1 MQIPVEMR
9 RRPPAA
15 TLRWAAAQVGS
26 GARVT
31 RVRRLRNSWAAAM
44 HAIDVEDGE
53 QLHRLVLRRWARTD
67 LAPDIGVVENEA
79 AALGLL
85 ASASASTSTT
95 RLPVP
100 RLVAA
105 DSTGAHADAPT
116 VLMTR
121 LPGRDVLAPP
131 DLDTFLDRL
140 VEALRA
146 IHEVPVPPGTLN
158 YFRPWSLDTVTAP
171 PSWSRRPEVLER
183 AIEIAHQPV
192 PAHERVLVHRD
203 FWPGNLLWQR
213 GKLTGVVDW
222 THACRGP
229 IAADVAHCRGNL
241 ALLFG
246 LDVADEFTR
255 RYGEVDDLAWHDI
268 ADTVSMGE
276 EDAAPEAWRW
286 HDAGRTDITTEKI
299 IAVHDE
305 ILVAAVNRI
314 S

>member
-15 TLRWAAAQVGS
+15 TLTWAAAQIGPA
-26 GARVT
+26 ARVT
-31 RVRRLRNSWAAAM
+31 RVRRLRNSWAAAV
-44 HAIDVEDGE
+44 HAIDVEDAAHV
-53 QLHRLVLRRWARTD
+53 HRLVLRRWARTD
-67 LAPDIGVVENEA
+67 LVPDIGVVENEA

-85 ASASASTSTT
+85 ASAERAS
-95 RLPVP
+95 LPVP
-100 RLVAA
+100 WLVGA
-105 DSTGAHADAPT
+105 DAKCGHADVPA

-131 DLDTFLDRL
+131 DLDVFLDRL
-140 VEALRA
+140 VETLHA

-158 YFRPWSLDTVTAP
+158 YFRPWSLDTVTSP
-171 PSWSRRPEVLER
+171 PSWSRRPAVWER
-183 AIEIAHQPV
+183 AIEIAQQPV

-203 FWPGNLLWQR
+203 FWPGNVLWQR

-229 IAADVAHCRGNL
+229 AAADVAHCRGNL

-246 LDVADEFTR
+246 LDIADDFAR
-255 RYGEVDDLAWHDI
+255 RYGNLEDLAWHDI

-276 EDAAPEAWRW
+276 EGAPPEAWRW
-286 HDAGRTDITTEKI
+286 HDAGRTDITAERI
-299 IAVHDE
+299 VSVHDE
-305 ILVAAVNRI
+305 ILAAAVNRI

>member
-15 TLRWAAAQVGS
+15 TLTWAAAQIGS

-44 HAIDVEDGE
+44 HAIDVEDGKR
-53 QLHRLVLRRWARTD
+53 LHRLVLRRWARTD

-85 ASASASTSTT
+85 ASASTSTT

-100 RLVAA
+100 RLVAT
-105 DSTGAHADAPT
+105 DSKGAHADAPA

-121 LPGRDVLAPP
+121 LPGRDVLAPG
-131 DLDTFLDRL
+131 DLDAFLDRL
-140 VEALRA
+140 VETLRA

-171 PSWSRRPEVLER
+171 PPWSRRPEVWER

-192 PAHERVLVHRD
+192 PVHERVLVHRD
-203 FWPGNLLWQR
+203 FWPGNVLWQR
-213 GKLTGVVDW
+213 GNLTGVVDW

-229 IAADVAHCRGNL
+229 RAADVAHCRGNL

-246 LDVADEFTR
+246 FDVADEFTR

-268 ADTVSMGE
+268 VDTVSLGDE
-276 EDAAPEAWRW
+276 AAAPDAWRW
-286 HDAGRTDITTEKI
+286 HDAGRPDITTERI

-305 ILVAAVNRI
+305 ILAEALERL